1 MPSASS
7 KPPRRIALVDCNNFY
22 CSCERVFRPAW
33 EGRPVAVLSNN
44 DGCIIAR
51 SNELKALGVPMGM
64 PYFQAKELMKKENAI
79 VVSSNYALYG
89 DMSARVMQVLGR
101 FTPELEIYSIDEAFL
116 DLSGFDVATLPDYA
130 RGIVRTVKQWTGIPV
145 GIGIGPTKVLAKIA
159 NHIAKKRQVPGG
171 VFDLGGAGELGAV
184 LESIPVSDIWGIGR
198 RWGKQLEA
206 LGIRNARQ
214 LRDADAVDLRRRFS
228 VVMQRIVLEL
238 RGIPCLSLEEIA
250 PKKAIMASRSFGQRV
265 TERESLEEAV
275 ALHVARAAEKL
286 RQQGSVA
293 GAMVV
298 MIRTGR
304 HNEREAWYGP
314 SCTVQ
319 FPVPTADTGKMTAAA
334 VQGVQRIYRAG
345 HRYAKAGIM
354 LLELSPA
361 SQCQP
366 TLFAAGDSEKS
377 IKLMQAVDQL
387 NRTYGRGT
395 AFLAREGVTKSWA
408 MKRGRMTAAYTTSWD
423 GLVGVG

>member
-1 MPSASS
+1 VSS
-7 KPPRRIALVDCNNFY
+7 VNANTPRRIALVDCNNFY

-51 SNELKALGVPMGM
+51 SSELKALGVPMGM
-64 PYFQAKELMKKENAI
+64 PYFQAKGLLKKEKAV

-89 DMSARVMQVLGR
+89 DMSTRVMQLLGR
-101 FTPELEIYSIDEAFL
+101 FTPELEVYSIDEAFL
-116 DLSGFDVATLPDYA
+116 DLTGFDAATLPDYA
-130 RGIVRTVKQWTGIPV
+130 RGIVRMVKQWTGIPV
-145 GIGIGPTKVLAKIA
+145 GIGIAPTKVLAKIA
-159 NHIAKKRQVPGG
+159 NHIAKNRQVPGG
-171 VFDLGGAGELGAV
+171 VFDLGGAGELDALLETIAV
-184 LESIPVSDIWGIGR
+184 TDIWGIGR
-198 RWGKQLEA
+198 RWGKQLQA
-206 LGIRNARQ
+206 LGIGNARQ
-214 LRDADAVDLRRRFS
+214 LRDADAVDMRRRFS

-250 PKKAIMASRSFGQRV
+250 PKKTIMASRSFGQRV

-286 RQQGSVA
+286 RHQGSVA

-304 HNEREAWYGP
+304 HHPEEPYFAP
-314 SCTVQ
+314 SCTVP
-319 FPVPTADTGKMTAAA
+319 FPVPSADTGKMTAAA

-345 HRYAKAGIM
+345 HRYAKAGVM

-366 TLFAAGDSEKS
+366 ALFAAGDSEKS
-377 IKLMQAVDQL
+377 IRLMQAMDQL
-387 NRTYGRGT
+387 NRDYGRGT
-395 AFLAREGVTKSWA
+395 VFYAREGIAKSWA
-408 MKRGRMTAAYTTSWD
+408 MKRGRMTAAYTTSWE